1 MRVIPDGPRGLFIRY
16 LFAVAIIAV
25 LITISHM
32 ASIWVHKTQ
41 DGAAENINISGRQRM
56 LSQRIQLFAE
66 RLAAEPGNADHR
78 RALTDA
84 INLFEASHTRLT
96 GADGTEKA
104 RSLPP
109 QLIELYYGDQP
120 DQRLHALVA
129 GFVSLARNVEAAD
142 ATALPAATRAL
153 ENSNSEQLLQKL
165 NSAVALFEN
174 NAVAAKARMSSVA
187 RIGYLMALLALLAEL
202 IFIYRPSYVMILRTV
217 ADLKSTNRKLA
228 HSEKAAL
235 RLQRQTH
242 EALEET
248 RKSRDEADRAA
259 QAKSQFLA
267 NMSHEIRTPM
277 NGIIGMSDLMLETDL
292 TPEQSHFA
300 QTISDSS
307 GALLNIIN
315 DILDFS
321 KIEAGHFE
329 LVNARFSLRNVIY
342 DVASLMTPLATEKQ
356 LEICVD
362 YAETLPEFFLGD
374 GARLRQCLLNLMG
387 NAVKFTEAGHIEIG
401 VKYSRRW
408 GLRIT
413 VSDTGIGIPRDKLL
427 SIFDAFEQV
436 DTSAT
441 RKYQGTGLGLSITR
455 NLFALMGGSISVTS
469 RVNAGS
475 TFNIKL
481 PLEPCD
487 TPTPEKDTDATE
499 IRGRTALIVDDLP
512 VNRMILQ
519 RALTNLNMET
529 LVADGPDEAKN
540 LIEAYHDRIDVV
552 LLDHL
557 MPGQTGLD
565 LCHAFKAEE
574 RFRDIPVIMLSSA
587 EVATGR
593 KAQQKH
599 GLTDALIKP
608 VRTPDLARAIAAA
621 LGAAAPTGPAQP
633 ATATPPPDGLDGIT
647 LLVVDDNAVNRR
659 LVRLMLKDRG
669 INVHEARD
677 GREAVARYF
686 DLRPEVTLMDMS
698 MPEMNGPEATRIIRT
713 REAEEGTTHGC
724 ILGFTANILP
734 ADRDTFRRA
743 GVDDFL
749 FKPAK
754 KDALIKALRNAV
766 GPAQRT
772 TISAT
777 V

>member
-1 MRVIPDGPRGLFIRY
+1 
-16 LFAVAIIAV
+16 
-25 LITISHM
+25 
-32 ASIWVHKTQ
+32 
-41 DGAAENINISGRQRM
+41 
-56 LSQRIQLFAE
+56 
-66 RLAAEPGNADHR
+66 
-78 RALTDA
+78 
-84 INLFEASHTRLT
+84 
-96 GADGTEKA
+96 
-104 RSLPP
+104 
-109 QLIELYYGDQP
+109 
-120 DQRLHALVA
+120 
-129 GFVSLARNVEAAD
+129 
-142 ATALPAATRAL
+142 
-153 ENSNSEQLLQKL
+153 
-165 NSAVALFEN
+165 
-174 NAVAAKARMSSVA
+174 
-187 RIGYLMALLALLAEL
+187 
-202 IFIYRPSYVMILRTV
+202 
-217 ADLKSTNRKLA
+217 
-228 HSEKAAL
+228 
-235 RLQRQTH
+235 
-242 EALEET
+242 
-248 RKSRDEADRAA
+248 
-259 QAKSQFLA
+259 
-267 NMSHEIRTPM
+267 M

-329 LVNARFSLRNVIY
+329 LVNAPFSLRNVIY

-413 VSDTGIGIPRDKLL
+413 VSDTGIGIPRDKLS

-469 RVNAGS
+469 RVNVGS

-487 TPTPEKDTDATE
+487 TATPEKNTDATE

-529 LVADGPDEAKN
+529 LVADGPDEVKN
-540 LIEAYHDRIDVV
+540 LMEAHHDRIDIV
-552 LLDHL
+552 LMDHL

-565 LCHAFKAEE
+565 LCHAFKAKE

-587 EVATGR
+587 EVAAGR
-593 KAQQKH
+593 KDQQKY
-599 GLTDALIKP
+599 GLADALIKP

-633 ATATPPPDGLDGIT
+633 SAATPPPDGLDGIT

-659 LVRLMLKDRG
+659 LVRLMLKDSG

-713 REAEEGTTHGC
+713 REAEEGATHGC

-734 ADRDTFRRA
+734 ADRDIFLTA

-754 KDALIKALRNAV
+754 KDALIEALRNAV

-772 TISAT
+772 RISAT

>member
-1 MRVIPDGPRGLFIRY
+1 
-16 LFAVAIIAV
+16 
-25 LITISHM
+25 
-32 ASIWVHKTQ
+32 
-41 DGAAENINISGRQRM
+41 
-56 LSQRIQLFAE
+56 
-66 RLAAEPGNADHR
+66 
-78 RALTDA
+78 
-84 INLFEASHTRLT
+84 
-96 GADGTEKA
+96 
-104 RSLPP
+104 
-109 QLIELYYGDQP
+109 
-120 DQRLHALVA
+120 
-129 GFVSLARNVEAAD
+129 
-142 ATALPAATRAL
+142 
-153 ENSNSEQLLQKL
+153 
-165 NSAVALFEN
+165 
-174 NAVAAKARMSSVA
+174 
-187 RIGYLMALLALLAEL
+187 
-202 IFIYRPSYVMILRTV
+202 
-217 ADLKSTNRKLA
+217 
-228 HSEKAAL
+228 
-235 RLQRQTH
+235 
-242 EALEET
+242 
-248 RKSRDEADRAA
+248 
-259 QAKSQFLA
+259 
-267 NMSHEIRTPM
+267 M

-413 VSDTGIGIPRDKLL
+413 VSDTGIGIPRDKLS

-481 PLEPCD
+481 PLEPRD
-487 TPTPEKDTDATE
+487 TATPEKDTDATE

-519 RALTNLNMET
+519 RALTNLDMET
-529 LVADGPDEAKN
+529 LVADGPDKAKN
-540 LIEAYHDRIDVV
+540 LMEAHHDRIDIV

-587 EVATGR
+587 EVAAGR
-593 KAQQKH
+593 KDQQKH
-599 GLTDALIKP
+599 GLADALIKP
-608 VRTPDLARAIAAA
+608 VRTPDLASAIAAA
-621 LGAAAPTGPAQP
+621 LGASAPAGPAQP
-633 ATATPPPDGLDGIT
+633 AASAPAPDGLNGIT

-659 LVRLMLKDRG
+659 LVRLMLKESG

-677 GREAVARYF
+677 GREAVACYF

-713 REAEEGTTHGC
+713 REAKEGTKHGC

-734 ADRDTFRRA
+734 ADRDIFRTA

-754 KDALIKALRNAV
+754 KDALIGALHNAV
-766 GPAQRT
+766 HPVQQAE
-772 TISAT
+772 ISAT